1 MSNYGDDIVETTT
14 YTTYGTPQK
23 RTVVET
29 TTYSPSHSPRHAV
42 TRRTPHIETTTEE
55 VYVSPNRGDASPR
68 GRKTP
73 QYSTVVT
80 TSEDPVG
87 TRLPELSSLY
97 SPAKVTTEYVTVHS
111 PSRRTVQ
118 YISSPTQEVVHHV
131 THVVPETTV
140 QEIEN
145 EMDRT
150 RARMEE
156 MTDIFHLHNAIK
168 PGEPLYGFPYSTSPT
183 HAGPAHETV
192 VVKQVSPSKTV
203 TTTHISPAKQLHT
216 SYTTTRSV
224 SPLVTT
230 TTTTTESPI
239 RYVTQV
245 SPVKTTTVSSPGW
258 SYRTTHHDLLE

>member
-1 MSNYGDDIVETTT
+1 MSNYGEDIVETTT
-14 YTTYGTPQK
+14 YTTYGTPSK

-29 TTYSPSHSPRHAV
+29 TTYSPSHSPRTVV
-42 TRRTPHIETTTEE
+42 TRRAPHIETTTEE
-55 VYVSPNRGDASPR
+55 VFVSSPNRGDSSPR

-73 QYSTVVT
+73 QFQHVV
-80 TSEDPVG
+80 TSEDPVV

-140 QEIEN
+140 QEIDAEL
-145 EMDRT
+145 DRT

-168 PGEPLYGFPYSTSPT
+168 PGEPLYAFPYSTSPT
-183 HAGPAHETV
+183 HSGPAHETV

-203 TTTHISPAKQLHT
+203 TTTHISPAKLHT
-216 SYTTTRSV
+216 SYVTRSV
-224 SPLVTT
+224 SPGPYVT